1 MKTRERIE
9 LIEEAIAKIEE
20 AQDSINEAI
29 YGTSLVNH
37 FEAYGKYGISQLLGN
52 GNRFDSSL
60 YSLKESLEEEIQSE
74 CAICGQE
81 VLEEETEVCK
91 TCIQ

>member
-1 MKTRERIE
+1 MKTRERIV
-9 LIEEAIAKIEE
+9 LIEEAINKIEE
-20 AQDSINEAI
+20 AEEILRDALADTRNKSH
-29 YGTSLVNH
+29 YD
-37 FEAYGKYGISQLLGN
+37 AYGKYGISQLLGN

-60 YSLKESLEEEIQSE
+60 YSLKEEFEEEIQSE

-81 VLEEETEVCK
+81 VTEEETEVCK